1 MKMKIKIQSGRE
13 YTRDVEKF
21 LLEGVL
27 GGMIR
32 KSWMIRFMVFT
43 VKPKLPVAKRKNQW
57 FRYHYVSRDRHAHWL
72 RAVPPPRPRQSDQP
86 LSLIDPDHLHYT
98 RAAMLNLPIPLSF
111 LHRVQIRAKTRRNK
125 TLSHRANRRSVAGDS
140 VLLSHVTRQ
149 VLLTKDGNFVR
160 GDRRGERDPPLGLAG
175 WIFPIEFDRR
185 PLIRGYYNNCFDCN
199 WGKGWEY
206 KRRSYLYL
214 SEESF
219 LYFFYSR
226 KM

>member
-111 LHRVQIRAKTRRNK
+111 LHRIQIRAKTRRNK
-125 TLSHRANRRSVAGDS
+125 TLSHRANRRSGFCS
-140 VLLSHVTRQ
+140 LVTRHETSL
-149 VLLTKDGNFVR
+149 VDEGWKFR
-160 GDRRGERDPPLGLAG
+160 SRWSSGERDPPLGLAG

-214 SEESF
+214 SEKSF